1 MSFSNADLLS
11 ISDIT
16 SRCTLEIPEFQ
27 RGYSWQKEHWEALW
41 DDVESIVSRG
51 SAEHYTGALM
61 LGASDANG
69 VSELID
75 GQQRMVTIALMIS
88 ALGGTA
94 YPIRFRNNPVLQD
107 CFDFHALAQR
117 QLEATVSQHSSY
129 YARNIASA
137 WEFFND
143 RAAPLRQAKAAQPYL
158 DALMHRLRIFVL
170 TIGAQFD
177 VHVAFETINN
187 RGRPLSTLE
196 KLKNRLIYLASQDH
210 DPVRGKHAASEVH
223 RCWKGIY
230 QSLGAGRQL
239 LQDDAFLS
247 AHSTG
252 WFRVERVYDWLNVQ
266 LFDKEFS
273 TRQAVD
279 SDNIV
284 AYVRSLEQA
293 AACWHLLHAPEKLP
307 ATVADRIHRLNQAA
321 EGATPPL
328 LLWALVR
335 IAREFPAFLQ
345 YPDKDTGWAAAFS
358 ALVSEAERFGVLVL
372 QAADRPAHT
381 GKSDLNRSA
390 FAVANNDPSVLTRQ
404 ASLAPAANAVG
415 AVEIATQHLHSLI
428 NNVQDY
434 DDDNEEILTYP
445 QFDWQGY
452 FSAEGVLA
460 AVNDRFAKKGG
471 TGFYGWSFG
480 KLVVMA
486 WEERLRGTRGKQ
498 DKKPWERYHWTDSV
512 EHIYPQ
518 TPNEHWQQAI
528 ITKGRNSDRAA
539 EAIAGSL
546 GNLLLLSGPLNAA
559 NSNHAYQTVGDTLG
573 KRSRYASGSYS
584 EIQISTLC
592 ERWTVVEIAAR
603 GIAMLQNAQ
612 QRWGFELL
620 PADAKEV
627 EWLPYL
633 FGPFAERVMKGH
645 FSRNGK
651 AVDGRNLR
659 SLVERFTTYT

>member
-11 ISDIT
+11 ISEIT
-16 SRCTLEIPEFQ
+16 TRCTLEIPEFQ
-27 RGYSWQKEHWEALW
+27 RGYSWQKEQWEALW
-41 DDVESIVSRG
+41 GDVESVVTRG
-51 SAEHYTGALM
+51 TTEHYTGTLM
-61 LGASDANG
+61 LGTSDANG

-88 ALGGTA
+88 ALGGAA
-94 YPIRFRNNPVLQD
+94 YPIKFRNNTVLQD
-107 CFDFHALAQR
+107 CFDFHALGQR
-117 QLEATVSQHSSY
+117 QLEATVSHHLSY
-129 YARNIASA
+129 YARNIGLA
-137 WEFFND
+137 WNFFAD
-143 RAAPLRQAKAAQPYL
+143 RASGIRQADAAQPYL
-158 DALMHRLRIFVL
+158 DVLLNRLRIFVL
-170 TIGAQFD
+170 TISAQFD

-196 KLKNRLIYLASQDH
+196 KLKNRLIYLASLDQD
-210 DPVRGKHAASEVH
+210 VARGKQAASEVH

-230 QSLGAGRQL
+230 QSLGAGKQL

-279 SDNIV
+279 SAGIV
-284 AYVRSLEQA
+284 AYVQSLDQA
-293 AACWHLLHAPEKLP
+293 AACWHLLHAPERLP
-307 ATVADRIHRLNQAA
+307 ATVAAHIHRLNQTA

-335 IAREFPAFLQ
+335 IAREYPAFLLD
-345 YPDKDTGWAAAFS
+345 PGKDTGWAAAFA
-358 ALVSEAERFGVLVL
+358 ALVSEAERFGALVL

-390 FAVANNDPSVLTRQ
+390 YAMANDDPSVLTRNALLVP
-404 ASLAPAANAVG
+404 ASNAVG
-415 AVEIATQHLHSLI
+415 ALEIATQHLHSLI
-428 NNVQDY
+428 SNVRGEDEEG
-434 DDDNEEILTYP
+434 EEILTHP

-460 AVNDRFAKKGG
+460 SVNDRFAKKGG

-486 WEERLRGTRGKQ
+486 WEERLRGYRGKQ
-498 DKKPWERYHWTDSV
+498 DKKPWERFHWTDSV

-518 TPNEHWQQAI
+518 TSNEYWEQSI
-528 ITKGRNSDRAA
+528 ITKGRNGDKSAA
-539 EAIAGSL
+539 AIAGSL
-546 GNLLLLSGPLNAA
+546 GNLLLLSGPLNSV
-559 NSNHAYQTVGDTLG
+559 NSNHAYQTVGDTQG

-584 EIQISTLC
+584 EIQISELC

-612 QRWGFELL
+612 RRWGFELL
-620 PADAKEV
+620 PPDAKEV
-627 EWLPYL
+627 DWLPYL
-633 FGPFAERVMKGH
+633 FGPFAERVSSGH
-645 FSRNGK
+645 FTKNKK

-659 SLVERFTTYT
+659 SLVERFNTYK